1 MITLQDY
8 FGDKVHSVEY
18 NLNALTLLYRVNNLL
33 AAYITDT
40 GNLVLINPVTGNQ
53 ISGST
58 SGDGGFRLQTSTTGG
73 SKSAHRQGMAVDIY
87 DIGGQYLDKWLDKNP
102 DALIKYDLYR
112 EEASQTINWCH
123 LSTRKPLSARR
134 TFKP

>member
-8 FGDKVHSVEY
+8 FGDKAHPTEY
-18 NLNALTLLYRVNNLL
+18 NLNALTLLYRVNNLH

-40 GNLVLINPVTGNQ
+40 GNLILINPVTGNQ
-53 ISGST
+53 ISGSK
-58 SGDGGFRLQTSTTGG
+58 SGDGGFRLPTSTTGA
-73 SKSAHRQGMAVDIY
+73 SKSAHKTGQAVDIY
-87 DIGGQYLDKWLDKNP
+87 DLGERLDKWLDKNP

-112 EEASQTINWCH
+112 EEPSATINWCH
-123 LSTRKPLSARR
+123 LGTRKPLSGKR

>member
-8 FGDKVHSVEY
+8 FGDKAHPNEY

-33 AAYITDT
+33 AAYITGT
-40 GNLVLINPVTGNQ
+40 GNLTLINPVTGTQ
-53 ISGST
+53 ISGSKG
-58 SGDGGFRLQTSTTGG
+58 GDGGFRLPTSTTGS
-73 SKSAHRQGMAVDIY
+73 SKSAHKLGMAIDLY
-87 DIGGQYLDKWLDKNP
+87 DHGERLDKWLDANP

-112 EEASQTINWCH
+112 EEPSATINWCH
-123 LSTRKPLSARR
+123 LGTRKPLSGKR

>member
-8 FGDKVHSVEY
+8 FNNKSYPTEY

-33 AAYITDT
+33 AAFTTDS
-40 GNLVLINPVTGNQ
+40 GIIIPNNPATGNQ
-53 ISGST
+53 ISGSKN
-58 SGDGGFRLQTSTTGG
+58 GDGGFRLPTSTTGS
-73 SKSAHRQGMAVDIY
+73 SKSAHKQGQAVDVA
-87 DIGGQYLDKWLDKNP
+87 DHGEHLDKWLDKYP

-112 EEASQTINWCH
+112 EEPSATINWCH
-123 LSTRKPLSARR
+123 LGTRKPLSGKR

>member
-8 FGDKVHSVEY
+8 FNDKPQATDY

-33 AAYITDT
+33 AAFVTDT
-40 GNLVLINPVTGNQ
+40 GTILQNNPATGNQ
-53 ISGST
+53 ISGNKN
-58 SGDGGFRLQTSTTGG
+58 GDGGFRLQTSTTGS
-73 SKSAHRQGMAVDIY
+73 SKSAHKQGMAVDIY
-87 DIGGQYLDKWLDKNP
+87 DRGEHLDKWLDAKP

-112 EEASQTINWCH
+112 EEPSATINWCH
-123 LSTRKPLSARR
+123 LGTRKPLSGKR

>member
-8 FGDKVHSVEY
+8 FSDKPHPTEY

-33 AAYITDT
+33 AAYTTDT
-40 GNLVLINPVTGNQ
+40 GKLPEINPKTGNQ
-53 ISGST
+53 ISGNKG
-58 SGDGGFRLQTSTTGG
+58 GDGAFRLPTSTTGS
-73 SKSAHRQGMAVDIY
+73 SKSAHKVGMAIDLY
-87 DIGGQYLDKWLDKNP
+87 DHGELDKWLDENP

-112 EEASQTINWCH
+112 EASASTPNWCH
-123 LSTRKPLSARR
+123 LSTRKPMSGKR

>member
-8 FGDKVHSVEY
+8 FNNKSYPTEY

-33 AAYITDT
+33 SAFTTDS
-40 GNLVLINPVTGNQ
+40 GIIIPNNPATGNQ
-53 ISGST
+53 ISGSKN
-58 SGDGGFRLQTSTTGG
+58 GDGGFRLPTSTTGS
-73 SKSAHRQGMAVDIY
+73 SKSAHKQGQAVDIT
-87 DIGGQYLDKWLDKNP
+87 DHGEHLDNWLDKCP

-112 EEASQTINWCH
+112 EESASTINWCH
-123 LSTRKPLSARR
+123 LGTRKPLSGKR

>member
-8 FGDKVHSVEY
+8 FSDKPHPNEY

-33 AAYITDT
+33 AAYTTDT
-40 GNLVLINPVTGNQ
+40 GKLPQINPITGSQ
-53 ISGST
+53 VSGSKG
-58 SGDGGFRLQTSTTGG
+58 GDGGFRLPTSTTGS
-73 SKSAHRQGMAVDIY
+73 SKSAHKQGMAIDLVDH
-87 DIGGQYLDKWLDKNP
+87 DQHLDKWLDAKP

-112 EEASQTINWCH
+112 EEPASTVNWCH
-123 LSTRKPLSARR
+123 LSSRKPLSGKR

>member
-8 FGDKVHSVEY
+8 FNDKPQSTDY

-33 AAYITDT
+33 AAFVTDT
-40 GNLVLINPVTGNQ
+40 GTILQNNPATGNQ
-53 ISGST
+53 ISGNKN
-58 SGDGGFRLQTSTTGG
+58 GDGGFRLQTSTTGS
-73 SKSAHRQGMAVDIY
+73 SKSAHKQGMAVDIY
-87 DIGGQYLDKWLDKNP
+87 DHGEHLDKWLDAKP

-112 EEASQTINWCH
+112 EERASTPNWCH
-123 LSTRKPLSARR
+123 LGTRKPLSGRR

>member
-8 FGDKVHSVEY
+8 FGDKPHPTEY

-33 AAYITDT
+33 AAYTTDT
-40 GNLVLINPVTGNQ
+40 GKLPEINPITGSQ
-53 ISGST
+53 VSGSKG
-58 SGDGGFRLQTSTTGG
+58 GDGGFRLPTSTTGS
-73 SKSAHRQGMAVDIY
+73 SKSAHKQGMAIDLVDH
-87 DIGGQYLDKWLDKNP
+87 DQHLDKWLDAKP

-112 EEASQTINWCH
+112 EESASTPNWCH
-123 LSTRKPLSARR
+123 LSSRKPLSGKR

>member
-8 FGDKVHSVEY
+8 FNNKSYPTEY

-33 AAYITDT
+33 SAFTTDS
-40 GNLVLINPVTGNQ
+40 GIIIPNNPATGNQ
-53 ISGST
+53 ISGSKN
-58 SGDGGFRLQTSTTGG
+58 GDGGFRLPTSTTGS
-73 SKSAHRQGMAVDIY
+73 SKSAHKQGQAVDIT
-87 DIGGQYLDKWLDKNP
+87 DHGEHLDNWLDKYP

-112 EEASQTINWCH
+112 EEPSATINWCH
-123 LSTRKPLSARR
+123 LGTRKPLSDKR

>member
-8 FGDKVHSVEY
+8 FSDKPHPTEY

-33 AAYITDT
+33 AAYTTDT
-40 GNLVLINPVTGNQ
+40 GKMPEINPITGSQ
-53 ISGST
+53 VSGSKG
-58 SGDGGFRLQTSTTGG
+58 GDGGFRLPTSTTGS
-73 SKSAHRQGMAVDIY
+73 SKSAHKQGMAIDLVDH
-87 DIGGQYLDKWLDKNP
+87 GEHLDKWLDAKP

-112 EEASQTINWCH
+112 EEPASTINWCH
-123 LSTRKPLSARR
+123 LGTRKPLSGKR

>member
-8 FGDKVHSVEY
+8 FVDKPHPTEY

-33 AAYITDT
+33 AAYTTDT
-40 GNLVLINPVTGNQ
+40 GLIIPNNPATGSQ
-53 ISGST
+53 VSG
-58 SGDGGFRLQTSTTGG
+58 SGDGGFRLPTSTTGS
-73 SKSAHRQGMAVDIY
+73 SKSAHKVAQAVDIA
-87 DIGGQYLDKWLDKNP
+87 DHGEHLDKWLDKYP

-112 EEASQTINWCH
+112 EEPSATINWCH